1 MNHASFPAVLYD
13 DAMKAC
19 EQKLQDRTRRK
30 SMISWARLLTV
41 SALLL
46 FVYFSWNKWQWYSWL
61 ITIALMAIFI
71 RLVILA
77 VNNQSVLKNE
87 QLLLQLHQDEIKIAG
102 GDFMSFPNGAA
113 FAKPGHPYS
122 NDLDI
127 FGPASLYQYINRC
140 QSDQG
145 ASILANWLSSPAD
158 AVTIQLRQEAVREL
172 GPMLGWRQQ
181 LQAYGIEEPVKMTTE
196 QKITDW
202 MAGTDEFSHQPF
214 WKFIRFAWPVM
225 SIGMLLAF
233 LLDIIPIST
242 FSGFYLLALLFSGY
256 LLKRMRQTHQSLDK
270 IVPAVTTL
278 RNAVRWI
285 EHASFQTLQLKSL
298 QQAFK
303 GTEPASQAID
313 GLKKILDQF
322 DYNLNF
328 LFLLLINPFLLWNL
342 QTAFALE
349 QWRRMR
355 GKNITRWFGVVGET
369 EALSSLGAVHF
380 NHPHWTFPE
389 IIKDEHG
396 LVEMQAGGHP
406 LIAEVKSVL
415 NDFHTKGQSQVALI
429 TGSNMAGKSTFL
441 RSIGVNLVLAMAGSA
456 VLAKSF
462 RCSVMQVSS
471 SMRVAD
477 NLQESTSTFYAELK
491 RLKAIIEQ
499 VKAHAPVLVL
509 LDEILRGTN
518 SLDRHTGSAALIRL
532 LIKENA
538 VALLATHDTELAGM
552 ENEFPG
558 KMHNYH
564 FDAQIEGEELFFDY
578 KLKRGVCQSIN
589 ASLLMRKI
597 GIEV

>member
-1 MNHASFPAVLYD
+1 MNHASFPAVRYD

-19 EQKLQDRTRRK
+19 EQRLQDRTRRK
-30 SMISWARLLTV
+30 SMISWGRLLTV
-41 SALLL
+41 AVLLL
-46 FVYFSWNKWQWYSWL
+46 FVYFSWNNWQWYSWL
-61 ITIALMAIFI
+61 LTIALIAIFI

-77 VNNQSVLKNE
+77 VNNQSMLQNE
-87 QLLLQLHQDEIKIAG
+87 QRLLQLHQDEIKIAG

-127 FGPASLYQYINRC
+127 FGQASLYQYINRC
-140 QSDQG
+140 RSDQG
-145 ASILANWLSSPAD
+145 AAVLANWLSSPAD
-158 AVTIQLRQEAVREL
+158 AVTIQRRQEAVREL
-172 GPMLGWRQQ
+172 GPMLDWRQQ
-181 LQAYGIEEPVKMTTE
+181 LQAYGIEEPVRMTTE

-202 MAGTDEFSHQPF
+202 MRGTDEFSSKRSWQ
-214 WKFIRFAWPVM
+214 FIRFAWPVC
-225 SIGMLLAF
+225 SIGILLAF
-233 LLDIIPIST
+233 LLDRISIAG
-242 FSGFYLLALLFSGY
+242 FSGFYLIALVFSGY
-256 LLKRMRQTHQSLDK
+256 LLKRMRQTQQSLDK
-270 IVPAVTTL
+270 IVPDVATL
-278 RNAVRWI
+278 RNVVRCI
-285 EHASFQTLQLKSL
+285 EGVSFQSAALQSL
-298 QQAFK
+298 QQTLR
-303 GTEPASQAID
+303 GNEPASQAID

-349 QWRRMR
+349 QWRRNR
-355 GKNITRWFGVVGET
+355 GKNIAGWFSVVGET
-369 EALSSLGAVHF
+369 EALCSLGAVHF

-389 IIKDEHG
+389 IIKDQHG
-396 LVEMQAGGHP
+396 LVEMQAAGHP
-406 LIAEVKSVL
+406 LIAETKSVL

-441 RSIGVNLVLAMAGSA
+441 RSIGVNMVLTMTGSP
-456 VLAKSF
+456 VLAKTF

-499 VKAHAPVLVL
+499 VKAHEPVLVL

-538 VALLATHDTELAGM
+538 VALLATHDVELASM
-552 ENEFPG
+552 EKEYPSQL
-558 KMHNYH
+558 HNYH

-578 KLKRGVCQSIN
+578 KLKHGVCQSIN

>member
-1 MNHASFPAVLYD
+1 MNHASFPAVQYD

-19 EQKLQDRTRRK
+19 EQRLQERTRRK

-41 SALLL
+41 AVLLL
-46 FVYFSWNKWQWYSWL
+46 FVYFSWNHWQWYNWV
-61 ITIALMAIFI
+61 ITIVLIAIFI

-77 VNNQSVLKNE
+77 TNNQALLKNE

-102 GDFMSFPNGAA
+102 GDFLSFPNGAA
-113 FAKPGHPYS
+113 FAKAGHPYS

-127 FGPASLYQYINRC
+127 FGQASLYQYINRC
-140 QSDQG
+140 RSEQG
-145 ASILANWLSSPAD
+145 AAVLANWLSSPAD
-158 AVTIQLRQEAVREL
+158 AATIQLRQEAVREL
-172 GPMLGWRQQ
+172 GPMLPWRQQ
-181 LQAYGIEEPVKMTTE
+181 LQAYGLEEPVRISTA
-196 QKITDW
+196 QKIADW
-202 MAGTDEFSHQPF
+202 MAGTDEFSNKPF
-214 WKFIRFAWPVM
+214 WKVIRFVWPVG
-225 SIGMLLAF
+225 SLCMLLAF
-233 LLDIIPIST
+233 LLDIIPLST
-242 FSGFYLLALLFSGY
+242 FSGFYLIALLFSGY
-256 LLKRMRQTHQSLDK
+256 LLKRMRPTHQSLDK

-285 EHASFQTLQLKSL
+285 EGASFQSAPLKSL
-298 QQAFK
+298 QQAFR
-303 GTEPASQAID
+303 GTEPASGAID

-349 QWRRMR
+349 QWRRLR
-355 GKNITRWFGVVGET
+355 GKNMKDWISAVGET
-369 EALSSLGAVHF
+369 EALCSLGAVHF
-380 NHPHWTFPE
+380 NHPHWTFPS
-389 IIKDEHG
+389 IVSDEHG
-396 LVEMQAGGHP
+396 LVDMQAGGHP
-406 LIAEVKSVL
+406 LIAEEKSVL
-415 NDFHTKGQSQVALI
+415 NDFRTKGHPQVALI

-441 RSIGVNLVLAMAGSA
+441 RSIGVNMVLAMAGSP
-456 VLAKSF
+456 VLAQSF

-499 VKAHAPVLVL
+499 VKAHDPVLVL

-532 LIKENA
+532 LIKEKA
-538 VALLATHDTELAGM
+538 VALLATHDVELAPM
-552 ENEFPG
+552 EKEYPSQL
-558 KMHNYH
+558 HNYH

-578 KLKRGVCQSIN
+578 KLKRGVCESIN

>member
-46 FVYFSWNKWQWYSWL
+46 FVYFSWNNWQWYSWL

-71 RLVILA
+71 RLVVLA

-87 QLLLQLHQDEIKIAG
+87 QLLLQLHQDEIRIAG

-113 FAKPGHPYS
+113 FARPGHPYS

-127 FGPASLYQYINRC
+127 FGQASLYQYINRC

-145 ASILANWLSSPAD
+145 AAVLANWLSSPAD

-172 GPMLGWRQQ
+172 GPMLDWRQQ
-181 LQAYGIEEPVKMTTE
+181 LQAYGIDEPVRITTE

-202 MAGTDEFSHQPF
+202 MAGTDEFSHKPF
-214 WKFIRFAWPVM
+214 WKFIRFAWPVV

-285 EHASFQTLQLKSL
+285 EDASFQSLQLKSQ

-355 GKNITRWFGVVGET
+355 GKNITRWFAVVGET

-441 RSIGVNLVLAMAGSA
+441 RSIGVNLVLAMAGSP

-552 ENEFPG
+552 ENEYPG